1 MEFFVVVFLA
11 FCVLL
16 IIGIIDAKFKN
27 GKGKYNE
34 LYKDSTI
41 VLALGVIL
49 FIFFGWTIIDNKL
62 SRNSDTYQSTADGF
76 TIDNYKVVLDVNEDN
91 KVDVREYVGINFY
104 ERGHHGIYRFIPVW
118 LEYTN
123 KDGLTE
129 SKKAKL
135 SDLRALGDNYTLD
148 TVNGKERIKI
158 GNASTTL
165 PLGIHDYEIGY
176 TYDMGSDT
184 YKGYDEFIFHVFGDF
199 WGTEISD
206 ASLEIN
212 LPKTVNLEGKIKF
225 FADKYRK
232 NDITSYVDYYVSG
245 NTIYARVSSRYQLN
259 GSLTIDIE
267 LPEGYFVGG
276 TSVYGNKSLIVC
288 IICIITSIA
297 MFILWFKNGK
307 DLDSGVPTVEFYA
320 PDNLDPAEIGYL
332 YKNDTGRKL
341 AVSLI
346 VSLASKGYIK
356 IIDSENKEDH
366 VIMKNPDKEG
376 VIRPAMSENEVIV
389 YNGLFKN
396 TNATQLSTNYDFYEV
411 FDEIAKNVHQKFD
424 DEVNDLTAYKSMVV
438 SSVCFLICVVLL
450 GIAYCNFED
459 LNPSLN
465 ILYLVAALANGGTFI
480 LTILMKRK
488 NSTGERIKAKISGF
502 RNYIEVAEKSQ
513 IDMFVLKNPNYFYD
527 ILPYAYVLGVSKKWI
542 NKFENIPMPLNDMGT
557 FDFSNIDSLDN
568 LADSVYVPSSS
579 SSSSGSSGCGGGCSS
594 CGGGCSS
601 CGGGGSW

>member
-1 MEFFVVVFLA
+1 MNLFVFIFLFFGTFLTIS
-11 FCVLL
+11 
-16 IIGIIDAKFKN
+16 IINVKFQN

-49 FIFFGWTIIDNKL
+49 FIFFGWTIIDNRL

-148 TVNGKERIKI
+148 IVNGKERIKI

-232 NDITSYVDYYVSG
+232 NDITSYVDYYVSS
-245 NTIYARVSSRYQLN
+245 NTIYAHVSSRYQLN

-332 YKNDTGRKL
+332 YKNDTGRRL

-396 TNATQLSTNYDFYEV
+396 SDATQLSTNYDFYKV

-459 LNPSLN
+459 LNPSFN

-480 LTILMKRK
+480 LTLLMKRK

>member
-1 MEFFVVVFLA
+1 MNLFVFIFLFFGAFLTTS
-11 FCVLL
+11 
-16 IIGIIDAKFKN
+16 IINVKFQN

-49 FIFFGWTIIDNKL
+49 FIFFGWTIIDNRL

-332 YKNDTGRKL
+332 YKNDTGRRL

-396 TNATQLSTNYDFYEV
+396 SDATQLSTNYDFYKV